1 MSSQQGKT
9 STIQSR
15 NQSYFPVI
23 RRNLKEVY
31 QFNKKCKFF
40 PKQFHGVE

>member
-15 NQSYFPVI
+15 NQSNFPVI
-23 RRNLKEVY
+23 RKNVKEVH
-31 QFNKKCKFF
+31 QFNKKCKFIQ
-40 PKQFHGVE
+40 KQFHGVE